1 MQNSISIQENNRDE
15 KIILLALWYFYN
27 IGLKISLHMGAIK
40 WEEPSQKVEDELYS
54 ELGCI
59 DQDDY
64 SDYSD
69 ISDDINSYFGGYSPS
84 EYR

>member
-1 MQNSISIQENNRDE
+1 MGRASKFKNSA
-15 KIILLALWYFYN
+15 IL
-27 IGLKISLHMGAIK
+27 KK
-40 WEEPSQKVEDELYS
+40 KKPSQKVEDELYS

>member
-40 WEEPSQKVEDELYS
+40 WEEHQNLKTVQS
-54 ELGCI
+54 
-59 DQDDY
+59 
-64 SDYSD
+64 
-69 ISDDINSYFGGYSPS
+69 
-84 EYR
+84 